1 MFCSS
6 FTLIHIQL
14 LSLSIIYLIAY
25 LLIASLYLAEMYVRM
40 FVCAHLFLSLH
51 ENVRSVSKFFNGNV
65 LKSNNI
71 LHLDGIA
78 SFMEPTRVNVTTLV
92 KE

>member
-1 MFCSS
+1 
-6 FTLIHIQL
+6 
-14 LSLSIIYLIAY
+14 
-25 LLIASLYLAEMYVRM
+25 MYVRM

-65 LKSNNI
+65 IKSLNI
-71 LHLDGIA
+71 LHLGELELA
-78 SFMEPTRVNVTTLV
+78 SFMEPTRVNVITLV